1 MGKLILVRHGQ
12 SEGNRIRHFT
22 NSPDAAITELGR
34 RQALEAALRIKTS
47 FRPHRVIA
55 SPYFRARETARIIAE
70 QFNLLVEIEDDFRE
84 QNLGAVAGKPYEV
97 VRDDPSFDP
106 ARSWQWRPPGGESH
120 EDVRI
125 RSAPALDR
133 IALAHP
139 EADVVIVS
147 HGGVMRALWA
157 HVTGVWDG
165 AHIPANCG
173 IIVVEHEAGRFGAPV
188 VIGGEQDEAAREAG
202 A

>member
-12 SEGNRIRHFT
+12 SEGNRIRHFA
-22 NSPDAAITELGR
+22 NSPDTAITELGR
-34 RQALEAALRIKTS
+34 RQALDAALRIKMS
-47 FRPHRVIA
+47 FRPSRVIA

-70 QFNLLVEIEDDFRE
+70 QFNLPVEIEEDFRE

-97 VRDDPSFDP
+97 VLGDPSFDP
-106 ARSWQWRPPGGESH
+106 ARSWQWRPAGGESH

-125 RSAPALDR
+125 RSGPALDR
-133 IALAHP
+133 IARE
-139 EADVVIVS
+139 EADREVVIVS
-147 HGGVMRALWA
+147 HGGVMRAMRA
-157 HVTGVWDG
+157 YVTGVWDG

-173 IIVVEHEAGRFGAPV
+173 IIVVEHEAGRFGPLSV
-188 VIGGEQDEAAREAG
+188 LGGEHDEAAREAG